1 MRRLFFSLYIV
12 ITLGL
17 LIINWASEYVWQELQ
32 STQQSLKNKELNALA
47 QLAVSNIKLV
57 SEYSPAAQLA
67 RLNQNK
73 FATFSQHA
81 IDDFAFAPSQ
91 LAQLKAGKAVHLF
104 DQQGQLVVYA
114 VSLLPTVYKIDI
126 TGDYTLDVQN
136 PLTTSYVLTF
146 ISYTLLAGLILIWT
160 RPLWTDINKL
170 TRMTEQFSSDTVEL
184 SNPLSPRSVVY
195 PLGKTL
201 SRMSHT
207 IVELIS
213 LQKQMT
219 HAISHDIRTPLAR
232 LKFSIAIMKGIDQ
245 SPKDQ
250 IELTG
255 EMLSDIE
262 EIELLIDEML
272 TYGRLDTVSSP
283 LTIEQVDIN
292 QLLENLI
299 EKLQRTSE
307 VPIQLNLAEPTSF
320 YCDGHLLERAIQ
332 NIIVNGLRYARTNL
346 EITVTLT
353 ETLNIVID
361 DDGPGISPEQRQ
373 QIFNPF
379 TRLENSRN
387 KLGGGFGLGL
397 SIADKIITW
406 HGGDISVAEN
416 TKKGARFIL
425 ALPNSPHNPQ

>member
-47 QLAVSNIKLV
+47 QLAAGNIKLV
-57 SEYSPAAQLA
+57 SEYSLSEQLA
-67 RLNQNK
+67 RLNQSE
-73 FATFSQHA
+73 FAAYSQHS

-91 LAQLKAGKAVHLF
+91 MAQLKAGQAVHLF
-104 DQQGQLVVYA
+104 DQQGLLVVYVVA
-114 VSLLPTVYKIDI
+114 TLPTIYKIDI
-126 TGDYTLDVQN
+126 TGDYALDNQN
-136 PLTTSYVLTF
+136 PLSTSFLLTF

-170 TRMTEQFSSDTVEL
+170 TRLTEQFSSDTTAL
-184 SNPLSPRSVVY
+184 SNPLSSRSVVY

-232 LKFSIAIMKGIDQ
+232 LKFSIAIMKGANQ
-245 SPKDQ
+245 SPDDQ
-250 IELTG
+250 VELTG

-262 EIELLIDEML
+262 EIERLIDEML

-283 LTIEQVDIN
+283 LTIEEVNIN
-292 QLLENLI
+292 QLIENLV
-299 EKLQRTSE
+299 EKLQRTSD
-307 VPIQLNLAEPTSF
+307 VPIGVQISGPVSCL
-320 YCDGHLLERAIQ
+320 CDGHLLERAIQ
-332 NIIVNGLRYARTNL
+332 NIIVNGLRYARTAL
-346 EITVTLT
+346 DITVTLDELLT
-353 ETLNIVID
+353 IIID
-361 DDGPGISPEQRQ
+361 DDGPGISPDQRQ
-373 QIFNPF
+373 QIFSPF

-397 SIADKIITW
+397 SIADKIISW
-406 HGGDISVAEN
+406 HGGEIIVAEN

-425 ALPNSPHNPQ
+425 TMPIANQRNH